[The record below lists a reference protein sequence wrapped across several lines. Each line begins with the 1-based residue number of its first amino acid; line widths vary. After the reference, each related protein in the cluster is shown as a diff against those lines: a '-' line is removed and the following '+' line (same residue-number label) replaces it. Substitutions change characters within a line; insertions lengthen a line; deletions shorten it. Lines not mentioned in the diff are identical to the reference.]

1 MATTQVQSV
10 TRAFSILNAF
20 NRQRTTL
27 TSTEIAQ
34 RVGLNNKTV
43 HRFLLTLEAVG
54 AISRIGRGRFCLGM
68 TLAELGNQ
76 VAVHR
81 VLNETAQ
88 PFLEHMAEIFNES
101 VQVAVLDGTNIFS
114 IAHIP
119 STHSLTIGIREG
131 KHWPAYCTAIG
142 KVLLADMDD
151 PQLKKFLNS
160 CSYERR
166 TANTITTSTDFMNH
180 ITEVREQGYAIN
192 DQESELGMR
201 GIAVPIMNKR
211 GHACAAISLSGPTM
225 RLSLE
230 RLLETKDELLVCS
243 AGIATNLFG

>member
-10 TRAFSILNAF
+10 TRAFSILSAF
-20 NRQRTTL
+20 DRQRTTL
-27 TSTEIAQ
+27 TSTEIAK

-76 VAVHR
+76 VAVHK
-81 VLNETAQ
+81 VLNETVQ
-88 PFLEHMAEIFNES
+88 PFLEHMAEIYNES

-119 STHSLTIGIREG
+119 STHSLTIGIRVG

-142 KVLLADMDD
+142 KVLLADMDEI
-151 PQLKKFLNS
+151 QIRGYLGSCKF
-160 CSYERR
+160 ERR
-166 TANTITTSTDFMNH
+166 TANTITNSADLMSH
-180 ITEVREQGYAIN
+180 LRDVRELGYAIN

-201 GIAVPIMNKR
+201 GISVPIMNKH
-211 GHACAAISLSGPTM
+211 GLATAAISLSGPTM
-225 RLSLE
+225 RLSMD
-230 RLLETKDELLVCS
+230 RLLSSREELLNCS
-243 AGIATNLFG
+243 EGITANLYG